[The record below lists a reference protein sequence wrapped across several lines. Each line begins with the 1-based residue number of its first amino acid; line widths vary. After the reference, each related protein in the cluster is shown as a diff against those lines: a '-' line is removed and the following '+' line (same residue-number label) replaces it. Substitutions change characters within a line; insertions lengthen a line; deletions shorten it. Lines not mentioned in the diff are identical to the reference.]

1 MAEHSE
7 ELKRKVFQIPLVVPS
22 ESLYTEWIIKKRS
35 LSRDLGEENSSKR
48 R

>member
-1 MAEHSE
+1 MAAVEGTI
-7 ELKRKVFQIPLVVPS
+7 KGIFFYFQLVVPS